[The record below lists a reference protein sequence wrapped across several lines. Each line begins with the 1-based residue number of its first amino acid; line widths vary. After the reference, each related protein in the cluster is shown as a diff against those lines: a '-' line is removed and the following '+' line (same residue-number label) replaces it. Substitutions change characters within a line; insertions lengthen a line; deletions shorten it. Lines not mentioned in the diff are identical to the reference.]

1 VRKKNPSLTN
11 FERLPM
17 TEKKYVITVAF
28 ETLRTLLAL
37 GYHISVNQAQQQNN
51 RLKMLKLGNK

>member
-1 VRKKNPSLTN
+1 VRLC
-11 FERLPM
+11 
-17 TEKKYVITVAF
+17 TV
-28 ETLRTLLAL
+28 RL